1 MNERPPTRCEE
12 LETDPRV
19 HRVELLISSLLRIGV
34 VTSLSI
40 VIIGTVISFWRH
52 PDYTSVPAELRRLTS
67 PGAAFPYSLRDVW
80 HGVVRLRGQAIVV
93 LGLLMLISTPVI
105 RVAVSIF
112 AFLYQRDWRFVLI
125 TATVLVLLLLSFGI
139 GKVGG

>member
-1 MNERPPTRCEE
+1 MEERPPTRCEE
-12 LETDPRV
+12 LEKDPRV
-19 HRVELLISSLLRIGV
+19 HRVEMLISSLLRIGV
-34 VTSLSI
+34 VTSLSV
-40 VIIGTVISFWRH
+40 VIIGTVISFARH
-52 PDYTSVPAELRRLTS
+52 PDYTSVPTELRRLTS

-80 HGVVRLRGQAIVV
+80 HGVVRLRGQSIVV

-112 AFLYQRDWRFVLI
+112 AFVYQRDWRFVLI
-125 TATVLVLLLLSFGI
+125 TAVVLVLLLLSFAI

>member
-1 MNERPPTRCEE
+1 MDDRPRSRCEE

-19 HRVELLISSLLRIGV
+19 HRVEMLISSLLRIGV

-67 PGAAFPYSLRDVW
+67 PGAAFPHSLREVLAW
-80 HGVVRLRGQAIVV
+80 RGAAA
-93 LGLLMLISTPVI
+93 
-105 RVAVSIF
+105 RA
-112 AFLYQRDWRFVLI
+112 
-125 TATVLVLLLLSFGI
+125 
-139 GKVGG
+139 VGGGLRPADVD

>member
-1 MNERPPTRCEE
+1 MEDRPRTRCED

-19 HRVELLISSLLRIGV
+19 HRVEMLISSLLRIGV
-34 VTSLSI
+34 ITSLSV

-67 PGAAFPYSLRDVW
+67 PGAAFPDSLRRVW
-80 HGVVRLRGQAIVV
+80 HGVVKLRGQSVV
-93 LGLLMLISTPVI
+93 ALGLLMLISTPVL

-112 AFLYQRDWRFVLI
+112 AFVYQRDGRFVLI
-125 TATVLVLLLLSFGI
+125 TTVVLVLLLLSFGI
-139 GKVGG
+139 GKLAG